1 MRMLNMDNIFEIEDS
16 LLLKTYVKRRIAI
29 VSGKGSEVYDEKG
42 RRFIDLTS
50 AYGVAL
56 LGHSNPVIV
65 EAIVNQLKKISSC
78 HGSFYNDARAEFL
91 REISYFTSRF
101 FSRMLLVNSGA
112 ESVDLALKTAFKKT
126 GRSRIVAAN
135 RSFHGKTLASLSTT
149 WNPDYKKGLEHI
161 LNDRVVFSEYGNEE
175 DLKNKVSS
183 DTAAVILE
191 PVQGEGGVR
200 IPPEGYLK
208 AAREIASDKGALL
221 ILDEIQSGMRR
232 TGPFFAFEKEGVV
245 PDVTIIAKGVAGGI
259 PIGITLFGEEA
270 STVGEAG
277 FHTSTYGGNPLACAA
292 GAATMRL
299 LREYITEKDVEDRS
313 RAFSKR
319 LEELKGLR
327 IIREMRIRGL
337 MIGIELRI
345 RAKPVVDMLAD
356 RGVLALTAGPT
367 VVRFLPALNIPLSLI
382 DEACDI
388 IVETMRD
395 YESKLGSS
403 ATTG

>member
-1 MRMLNMDNIFEIEDS
+1 MRMSSMENIYDIEDN

-29 VSGKGSEVYDEKG
+29 VSGNGSEVYDEKG

-78 HGSFYNDARAEFL
+78 HGSFYNDARADFL

-101 FSRMLLVNSGA
+101 FSKILLVNSGA

-126 GRSRIVAAN
+126 GRSKIVAAN
-135 RSFHGKTLASLSTT
+135 RSFHGKTLASLSVT
-149 WNPDYKKGLEHI
+149 WNPDYKKGLEHV
-161 LNDRVVFSEYGNEE
+161 LNNRVVFSEYGNEE
-175 DLKNKVSS
+175 DLKNKVDK
-183 DTAAVILE
+183 DTAAIILE
-191 PVQGEGGVR
+191 PVQGEGGIR

-208 AAREIASDKGALL
+208 AAREIASDKGVLL
-221 ILDEIQSGMRR
+221 IIDEIQSGMRR
-232 TGPFFAFEKEGVV
+232 TGPFFAFEREGIV
-245 PDVTIIAKGVAGGI
+245 PDVTMLAKGVAGGI
-259 PIGITLFGEEA
+259 PIGITLFTEEV
-270 STVGEAG
+270 STVGETG

-292 GAATMRL
+292 GAATIRL
-299 LREYITEKDVEDRS
+299 LREAVTEKDVEERS
-313 RAFSKR
+313 RKFSNR

-327 IIREMRIRGL
+327 IVREVRIRGL
-337 MIGIELRI
+337 MIGVELRI

-382 DEACDI
+382 DEACNVI
-388 IVETMRD
+388 IETMRE

-403 ATTG
+403 TATG

>member
-1 MRMLNMDNIFEIEDS
+1 MENIYYMEDR
-16 LLLKTYVKRRIAI
+16 LLLKTYIKRRIAI
-29 VSGKGSEVYDEKG
+29 VNGKGSEVYDEKG

-91 REISYFTSRF
+91 NEISYFTSRF
-101 FSRMLLVNSGA
+101 FSKMLLVNSGA

-126 GRSRIVAAN
+126 GRSKIIAAN
-135 RSFHGKTLASLSTT
+135 RSFHGKTLAPLSIT

-161 LNDRVVFSEYGNEE
+161 IWNRVVFSEYGNEE
-175 DLKNKVSS
+175 DLKNKVDS
-183 DTAAVILE
+183 DTAAIILE

-208 AAREIASDKGALL
+208 AAREIASDNGALL

-232 TGPFFAFEKEGVV
+232 TGPFFAFEKERVI
-245 PDVTIIAKGVAGGI
+245 PDVTMLAKGVAGGI
-259 PIGITLFGEEA
+259 PIGVTFFTEEV
-270 STVGEAG
+270 STVEEAG

-292 GAATMRL
+292 GAATIKL
-299 LREYITEKDVEDRS
+299 LRESVTEKEVEERS

-327 IIREMRIRGL
+327 IIRELRIRGL
-337 MIGIELRI
+337 MIGIELRV
-345 RAKPVVDMLAD
+345 RAKPIVDILTEK
-356 RGVLALTAGPT
+356 GVLVLTAGPT
-367 VVRFLPALNIPLSLI
+367 VVRLLPALNIPLSLV
-382 DEACDI
+382 DEACSI
-388 IVETMRD
+388 IIEVMRS